1 MISRKQKGPIQL
13 MGAIEEWRKLG
24 SEILIKLNEYEI
36 PRLEKIR
43 ASIENDAK
51 LPMPPIRIVPY
62 GWKSPTGVIYA
73 NIKPITFGNVNRFT
87 VIVPVSTLFIVDD
100 DIILR
105 KIICHEFAHC
115 FWWLQQIYNLS
126 NGFTKIAKLTTL
138 SPQLT
143 EEQAFEKQGEIDS
156 IQLVNPEEWFGEWD
170 AKNFMPEGDHSI
182 LEKYTTQ
189 FIRDWFN
196 SGLPIQTPKARFSC
210 VNISIDTRI
219 VEHLNRLKKAGEL

>member
-24 SEILIKLNEYEI
+24 SEILIKLNEYEM

-43 ASIENDAK
+43 ALVENDAK

-62 GWKSPTGVIYA
+62 GWESPTGVIYA
-73 NIKPITFGNVNRFT
+73 NIKPIAFGNNNRFT

-115 FWWLQQIYNLS
+115 FGWRQQIYILS
-126 NGFTKIAKLTTL
+126 DGFTKIPELTTL

-143 EEQAFEKQGEIDS
+143 EEQAFKKQGEIDS
-156 IQLVNPEEWFGEWD
+156 IQLVNPEEWFGEGD

-182 LEKYTTQ
+182 LEKYTTK
-189 FIRDWFN
+189 FIGYWLYA
-196 SGLPIQTPKARFSC
+196 GLPIQTPKARFNC
-210 VNISIDTRI
+210 VKISMDIRI
-219 VEHLNRLKKAGEL
+219 LEHLNRLKKAGES